1 MAELMAPVN
10 ADKAVRAWGA
20 FDIWS
25 KLVEQS
31 LSDDQIGH
39 WRDRMTVLRQ
49 RQGDDRAR

>member
-10 ADKAVRAWGA
+10 AKAVRAWSA

-39 WRDRMTVLRQ
+39 WRDRMTMLR
-49 RQGDDRAR
+49 RPQGDDRAR